1 MGHLVS
7 PRPRGPRRNGRPSAR
22 PHPGAFNMADRR
34 DMKWDLA
41 AFGLL
46 LLGLLVAL
54 CVFGYDPANVAA
66 GRAFP
71 PEDGTH
77 FLGPLGAWLGRSL
90 HEALGLAVY
99 VFLTSW
105 FVLVFTLFL
114 RRSRLTWC
122 LRLAGWLVLLPC
134 VAVGADY
141 LGPERLGGP
150 LSGSGGS
157 LGAWLSSWL

>member
-77 FLGPLGAWLGRSL
+77 FLGPLGAWLAVAARGAGAGGLCLPNELVRAGL
-90 HEALGLAVY
+90 HAV
-99 VFLTSW
+99 
-105 FVLVFTLFL
+105 
-114 RRSRLTWC
+114 
-122 LRLAGWLVLLPC
+122 P
-134 VAVGADY
+134 
-141 LGPERLGGP
+141 
-150 LSGSGGS
+150 
-157 LGAWLSSWL
+157 